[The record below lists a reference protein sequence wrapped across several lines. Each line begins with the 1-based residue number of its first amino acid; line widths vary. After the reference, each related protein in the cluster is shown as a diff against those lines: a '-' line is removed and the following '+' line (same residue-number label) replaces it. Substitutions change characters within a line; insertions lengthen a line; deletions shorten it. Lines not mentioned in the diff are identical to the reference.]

1 MRYPYLCKMRAL
13 VLFVIFFGSTWASLF
28 AQTKEPAQKEVITE
42 NLEEVVVT
50 KRRAS
55 VQKSYFKPQNVV
67 TISSDELLKAACCN
81 LSESFETNPSIDVN
95 FSDALTGTKQIRMLG
110 LSSPY
115 ILISQE
121 NIPTVRGAAQ
131 AYGLTFTPGPWIE
144 SIQITKGAGSV
155 VNGFESIAGQINT
168 ELYKPL
174 TAPSL
179 FFNTYASVNGRYEV
193 NAHFNNRINDKWSA
207 GFYLHGNQRRLNT
220 DMNDDGFLDM
230 PRGEQI
236 NSMARLQY
244 TNAERGWVG
253 FLTLRYLDDTKIA
266 GEIVSKDQMKSSW
279 TSTIDTQ
286 RFDATLKTGYVF
298 PLRTYQSIGIQASY
312 SAHTQSS
319 GFGIS
324 NYSINQESFY
334 GTLLLNSIFSNT
346 MNTFKTGVSAQ
357 YDRFDENVN
366 TINYQR
372 IDRSTGLFFEYTYN
386 DIETLSFVI
395 GARLDAHNN
404 LGTFFTP
411 RLNLRIS
418 PWKGSAFRL
427 AAGQG
432 RRASSIF
439 AENQTLFFSQRSIE
453 IMQSSGAFY
462 GLGPE
467 RATNYGI
474 SFLQGFSLFNRQGD
488 IGIDFYRTDF
498 REQIV
503 VDWETPGAI
512 KFYNLEGKSYA
523 ENLQIEL
530 NYSFTD
536 QFMIRSALKTYSVQT
551 DYKEGRLE
559 KPLTPSNRLFLNLDY
574 RTKPNSKNQQWRT
587 DLTYHFIGEQR
598 LPANKRDGVGYQAPS
613 YGLLNAQITKVFS
626 DEFEVYVGGE
636 NLSNFKQENPIVDAQ
651 NPFGPDFDASL
662 IYAPIFGRMAYIGL
676 RWRPEIK

>member
-1 MRYPYLCKMRAL
+1 MRKYH
-13 VLFVIFFGSTWASLF
+13 LFVVILAVSLGNLWG
-28 AQTKEPAQKEVITE
+28 QTEEPTEKEVITE
-42 NLEEVVVT
+42 NLEEVIVT
-50 KRRAS
+50 KKKAS

-174 TAPSL
+174 TASSL
-179 FFNTYASVNGRYEV
+179 FFNTYASVNGRYEL
-193 NAHFNNRINDKWSA
+193 NAHFNHRLNDKWSA

-230 PRGEQI
+230 PRGEQL

-244 TNAERGWVG
+244 TNAKKGWVG
-253 FLTLRYLDDTKIA
+253 FLTLRYLNDTKLA
-266 GEIVSKDQMKSSW
+266 GEIESSEQMKSTW

-286 RFDATLKTGYVF
+286 RFDATLKTGYIF
-298 PLRTYQSIGIQASY
+298 PLRTYQSIGMQAAY

-319 GFGIS
+319 VFGPS
-324 NYSINQESFY
+324 NYSIDQESFY

-346 MNTFKTGVSAQ
+346 MNTFKTGVSLQ
-357 YDRFDENVN
+357 YDRYDENVN
-366 TINYQR
+366 TIDYQR

-386 DIETLSFVI
+386 DIETLSFVV
-395 GARLDAHNN
+395 GARLDTHNN
-404 LGTFFTP
+404 LGTFITP
-411 RLNLRIS
+411 RLNLRVT
-418 PWKGSAFRL
+418 PWKGSAFRM

-432 RRASSIF
+432 RRASSFF
-439 AENQTLFFSQRSIE
+439 AENQPLFFSQRSIE

-467 RATNYGI
+467 RATNYGL
-474 SFLQGFSLFNRQGD
+474 SFLQGFSLFSRQGD
-488 IGIDFYRTDF
+488 IAIDFYRTDF
-498 REQIV
+498 REQVV

-523 ENLQIEL
+523 ENLQLEL

-536 QFMIRSALKTYSVQT
+536 QFAMRSALKTYSVQT
-551 DYKEGRLE
+551 DYESGRLD
-559 KPLTPSNRLFLNLDY
+559 KPLTPSNRFFLNLDY

-598 LPANKRDGVGYQAPS
+598 LPDNKRDGVGYRAPS
-613 YGLLNAQITKVFS
+613 YGLMNAQITKVFS
-626 DEFEVYVGGE
+626 EGFEVYLGGE
-636 NLSNFKQENPIVDAQ
+636 NLANFKQENPIVDAQ

-662 IYAPIFGRMAYIGL
+662 IYAPIFGRMAYIGM